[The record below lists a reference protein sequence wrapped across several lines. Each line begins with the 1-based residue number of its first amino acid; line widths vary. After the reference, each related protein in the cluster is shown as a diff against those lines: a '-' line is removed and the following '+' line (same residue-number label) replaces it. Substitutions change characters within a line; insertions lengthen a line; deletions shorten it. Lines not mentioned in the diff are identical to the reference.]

1 MEIYVQL
8 YSILRD
14 KLPSE
19 ARGKTVLQFEDGA
32 TLSDV
37 LKEIGISRRVVI
49 GVNGE
54 HETDRSRRLHDQ
66 DEIKIF
72 SSVSGG

>member
-1 MEIYVQL
+1 MDIHVQL
-8 YSILRD
+8 YSILRE
-14 KLPSE
+14 KLPPE
-19 ARGKTVLQFEDGA
+19 ARGKTVLQLEDGA
-32 TLSDV
+32 ILSDI
-37 LKEIGISRRVVI
+37 LEEFGISRRVVI

-54 HETDRSRRLHDQ
+54 HETDRSRQLLDQ